1 MIDRNSDDQALS
13 EGTTRDRPLHR
24 SEAKESALE
33 SLSQRE
39 CGLTTHR
46 KQPAPDNPQRDR
58 LDAALSL
65 FDQSLINHFPGFTD
79 SLKAQFVV
87 IDLDQH
93 EVVFP
98 VITHLTEFAL

>member
-1 MIDRNSDDQALS
+1 MTKRCRKEPLA
-13 EGTTRDRPLHR
+13 TDRPLHR
-24 SEAKESALE
+24 FEAKESASE

-39 CGLTTHR
+39 CGLSTHR
-46 KQPAPDNPQRDR
+46 TQPAPDNPQRDR
-58 LDAALSL
+58 LAALSL